1 MQKSMLKLAEH
12 LEQNGCDFCFPHEG
26 DFSLKKELTSLGLKL
41 LEPIFAEC
49 TLENFKEMSQFDL
62 LGA

>member
-1 MQKSMLKLAEH
+1 MLKLAAH

-49 TLENFKEMSQFDL
+49 TSKNFKEISRFDL
-62 LGA
+62 

>member
-26 DFSLKKELTSLGLKL
+26 DFSLKKEVTSLGLKL

-49 TLENFKEMSQFDL
+49 TSKNFKEMSQFDFF
-62 LGA
+62 